1 MKKFLAVL
9 LIFVSLT
16 EICGCVNSKQETENK
31 INSMQAFAEDKY
43 NKEFK
48 YEYFVEAFDET
59 YTNILSLSDGEV
71 VFNVYKNEPEDVFYD
86 DYNSATLNKKF
97 IEYIKNEN
105 NFSNSNIEI
114 YSHIMLVGRELYDYK
129 YVTENTM
136 DEIIEENEFMK
147 IILIVKIDDIET
159 SKQSIFELY
168 NSVCN
173 LSPEYIDFQ
182 IIDVSETNENLE
194 KMLNNLPGHYS
205 NDWDKYKEIE
215 AYVSINEK
223 DITTKEELFENVVKI
238 NL

>member
-71 VFNVYKNEPEDVFYD
+71 VFNVYMEESSDVLYD
-86 DYNSATLNKKF
+86 DYASAILNNKF
-97 IEYIKNEN
+97 IEYVKDKNEILD
-105 NFSNSNIEI
+105 SDIEI
-114 YSHIMLVGRELYDYK
+114 YSNIMLIGHESYTYEYITD
-129 YVTENTM
+129 NTI
-136 DEIIEENEFMK
+136 DEIIKENEFLK
-147 IILIVKIDDIET
+147 IILIVKVADIET
-159 SKQSIFELY
+159 NKQPIFELY
-168 NSVCN
+168 NFVCN
-173 LSPEYIDFQ
+173 LSPEHIDFQ

-215 AYVSINEK
+215 SYVSINEK
-223 DITTKEELFENVVKI
+223 DISTKEELFENVVKI

>member
-71 VFNVYKNEPEDVFYD
+71 IFNVYKEESSDVFYD
-86 DYNSATLNKKF
+86 DYASAILNNKF
-97 IEYIKNEN
+97 IEYVKDKNEILD
-105 NFSNSNIEI
+105 SDIEI
-114 YSHIMLVGRELYDYK
+114 YSNIMLIGRESYTYEYITD
-129 YVTENTM
+129 NTI
-136 DEIIEENEFMK
+136 DEIIKENEFLK
-147 IILIVKIDDIET
+147 IILIVKVADIET
-159 SKQSIFELY
+159 NKQPIFELY
-168 NSVCN
+168 NFVCN
-173 LSPEYIDFQ
+173 LSPEHIDFQ
-182 IIDVSETNENLE
+182 VIEANETGE
-194 KMLNNLPGHYS
+194 KLNKILNNLPGHYD
-205 NDWDKYKEIE
+205 NDWGKHREIE
-215 AYVSINEK
+215 SYISINEK
-223 DITTKEELFENVVKI
+223 DISTKEELFENVVKI